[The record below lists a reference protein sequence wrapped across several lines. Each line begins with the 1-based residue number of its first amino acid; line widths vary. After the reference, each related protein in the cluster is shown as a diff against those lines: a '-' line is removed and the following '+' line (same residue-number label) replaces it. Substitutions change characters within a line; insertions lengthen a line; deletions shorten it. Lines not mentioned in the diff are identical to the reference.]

1 MATHYRVMSTG
12 QRSSSQ
18 QLRVGKRKEK
28 TNKEK
33 GLVATEHDP
42 FSFITL
48 LSCGVGAFVV
58 PNEG

>member
-1 MATHYRVMSTG
+1 VK
-12 QRSSSQ
+12 
-18 QLRVGKRKEK
+18 KRKEK
-28 TNKEK
+28 TKKEK